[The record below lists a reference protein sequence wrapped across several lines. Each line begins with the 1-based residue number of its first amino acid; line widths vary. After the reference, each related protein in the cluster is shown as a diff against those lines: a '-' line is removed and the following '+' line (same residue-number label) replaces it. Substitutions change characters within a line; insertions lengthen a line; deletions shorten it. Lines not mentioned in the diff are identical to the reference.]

1 MRRLIALVL
10 LFAQTAAAQTAAA
23 QTAGQALGEAEVR
36 AFLTRQEAHW
46 NAGRLDAYFA
56 GFTPDATFTDQAY
69 VGGKPPV
76 PYGSS
81 TRAEA
86 QANARRA
93 FARKP
98 WPKEAG
104 QVFSLR
110 PAPDG
115 GVLATTSVGSIVWAD
130 GRPRRLCASREQA
143 LVREAGELRARSRT
157 DTFVRCRR
165 G

>member
-1 MRRLIALVL
+1 MRRLLALL
-10 LFAQTAAAQTAAA
+10 LLSAQPAAAQPGRTAI
-23 QTAGQALGEAEVR
+23 GDAEVR
-36 AFLTRQEAHW
+36 AFLDRQEAHW
-46 NAGRLDAYFA
+46 NAGRLDSYFA
-56 GFTPDATFTDQAY
+56 GFTRDATFTDQAY
-69 VGGKPPV
+69 VGGKPPA
-76 PYGSS
+76 PYGTS

-98 WPKEAG
+98 WPQESG
-104 QVFSLR
+104 RVFSLR
-110 PAPDG
+110 PVQG

-130 GRPRRLCASREQA
+130 GRPRRFCASREQV
-143 LVREAGELRARSRT
+143 LVREGGELRARGRT